1 MNIIFGR
8 ANKWQLPLM
17 RFLKYFKF
25 KVFYIHIESKSEFH
39 KNEIATQLKKIYI
52 IPLPIEFGKQ
62 ISRKALSLHIED
74 SDEIAYR
81 KNIQMVPDKI
91 LKKYCNLFSINET
104 EIKTIRLLIQDIIS
118 AQQRVL
124 SSRIA
129 IWSNLHPSEKIIFIS
144 FKLKSFFTSDVS
156 SNVTKIIIP
165 IDVFSYLGKI
175 IKKNFSLFF
184 ILKNKKQNVKNL
196 DDKYIADL
204 QEKNIAFVVH
214 KGLSYGSKDYMLFN
228 KSLYYSDDKNSPL
241 NKYNILHLD
250 YSNFSSPEKNINWV
264 CLKKT
269 KVNRVKIFFATLLA
283 CIKTFYLI
291 RSWSTFL
298 VWGYCIQQYNA
309 YIKYCEVTKK
319 FKNLKIAIIDYD
331 CLCPKTLI
339 LAFKKSNI
347 KTVATQERFVTTFY
361 TSYANVLIDTYYT
374 SSEYTA
380 NFVKNSKYYII
391 KNIIPVGQ
399 YRSDYIS
406 LYKNGA
412 GPEEISKARNNGKKI
427 LIILGHI
434 SLDYWFES
442 YIHPFLNWTA
452 QLNFLED
459 CIRLSQNLENTYIIL
474 RYKNLDWT
482 QNQYFEKVLDKI
494 KKSENITISSN
505 YKESSYSYKLCAKAD
520 LIIAKHTSLADECL
534 VNEIPV
540 LFYEYTHN
548 IQKLVLDIPNYLS
561 SKLICYNFDE
571 LYQKSKSILFSS
583 SSKFGEELKKLNKTI
598 YFVSKKQNIKK
609 KILENLENQLVN
621 NGL

>member
-1 MNIIFGR
+1 MNIIFGHV
-8 ANKWQLPLM
+8 NKWQMPLM

-39 KNEIATQLKKIYI
+39 KNEIATQLKKKYI

-62 ISRKALSLHIED
+62 ISRKALSLHIGD
-74 SDEIAYR
+74 TDEIAYR
-81 KNIQMVPDKI
+81 KNIKMVPDKI
-91 LKKYCNLFSINET
+91 LKKYCNLFSIKET
-104 EIKTIRLLIQDIIS
+104 ETETIRLLIQDIIIL
-118 AQQRVL
+118 QQRVL
-124 SSRIA
+124 ASIIA

-144 FKLKSFFTSDVS
+144 FKLKSFFTADVS

-214 KGLSYGSKDYMLFN
+214 KGLSYGSKDYVLFN

-269 KVNRVKIFFATLLA
+269 KVNRVKIFFTTLLT

-291 RSWSTFL
+291 RSWQTFL
-298 VWGYCIQQYNA
+298 GWILCIQQYNA
-309 YIKYCEVTKK
+309 YIKYCEVVKK

-347 KTVATQERFVTTFY
+347 KTVATQERFITTFY
-361 TSYANVLIDTYYT
+361 TSYSNVLLDTYYT

-380 NFVKNSKYYII
+380 NFVKNSKYYNI

-427 LIILGHI
+427 LIMLGHH

-459 CIRLSQNLENTYIIL
+459 CIRLSQNLSNTHIIL
-474 RYKNLDWT
+474 RYKNLAWST
-482 QNQYFEKVLDKI
+482 NKYFKNILSRIEDCK
-494 KKSENITISSN
+494 NITISSN
-505 YKESSYSYKLCAKAD
+505 YKESHYSYKLCAKAD

-548 IQKLVLDIPNYLS
+548 MQKLVLDIPNYLP
-561 SKLICYNFDE
+561 SKLICCNFEE
-571 LYQKSKSILFSS
+571 LYQKSKSVLFSDS
-583 SSKFGEELKKLNKTI
+583 NNLKEEIKELNKTI
-598 YFVSKKQNIKK
+598 YYVREKGNVKNKIIKQ
-609 KILENLENQLVN
+609 LENLK
-621 NGL
+621 